1 MGLFDFFF
9 GGGGKRKPSN
19 VSVIPDVIWLNTS
32 AKLKGIRKDVVA
44 QRSLGVAGILL
55 VAHFDDVL
63 EQLHKIA
70 TENGNNIPI
79 RVSLAK
85 DLATDLVSEWSASE
99 SATIAIIV
107 GERHPLPKHDDE
119 VQQFAENLP
128 VQVRLI
134 RHVSLEDPLMKAF
147 AGEWVKNL
155 LGKMGMSEDEAIES
169 NMVSRRI
176 KAAQQKIEKEAFGD
190 SDAPSAEEWMAANV
204 PTMSSD

>member
-1 MGLFDFFF
+1 MGLFDFLF
-9 GGGGKRKPSN
+9 GGSKSKPSN

-32 AKLKGIRKDVVA
+32 AKFKGIRKDVVA
-44 QRSLGVAGILL
+44 QKSLGVAGVLL

-63 EQLHKIA
+63 EELHKIA
-70 TENGNNIPI
+70 ADTTDIPI
-79 RVSLAK
+79 KVSLAK
-85 DLATDLVSEWSASE
+85 DLSSDLVSEWSANE
-99 SATIAIIV
+99 SATIAVIV

-119 VQQFAENLP
+119 VQQFAESLP

-155 LGKMGMSEDEAIES
+155 LGKMGMAEDEAIES

-190 SDAPSAEEWMAANV
+190 SDARSAEEWMAANV
-204 PTMSSD
+204 PTMNSD

>member
-9 GGGGKRKPSN
+9 GGGGSKRTN

-32 AKLKGIRKDVVA
+32 AKIKGIRKDVVA

-63 EQLHKIA
+63 EELFKVA
-70 TENGNNIPI
+70 AENGNNIPI
-79 RVSLAK
+79 KVSLAK
-85 DLATDLVSEWSASE
+85 DLSPDLVSEWSANT

-107 GERHPLPKHDDE
+107 GERHPLPKHDDD
-119 VQQFAENLP
+119 VQQFAESLSVP
-128 VQVRLI
+128 VRLI
-134 RHVSLEDPLMKAF
+134 RHVSLDDPLMTAF

-155 LGKMGMSEDEAIES
+155 LGKIGMAEDEAIES

-176 KAAQQKIEKEAFGD
+176 KAAQQKIAKEAFGD
-190 SDAPSAEEWMAANV
+190 SDAGSAAEWFDANV
-204 PTMSSD
+204 PTTKSD